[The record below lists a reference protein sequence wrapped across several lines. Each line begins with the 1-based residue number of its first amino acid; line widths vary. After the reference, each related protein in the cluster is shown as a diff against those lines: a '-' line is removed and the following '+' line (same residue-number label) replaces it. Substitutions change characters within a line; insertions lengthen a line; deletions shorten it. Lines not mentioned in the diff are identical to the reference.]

1 VAGDSSV
8 EAVDRSLK
16 AREECIEMLKNHLA
30 RAQQRMKQQVDLHRV
45 DKCFEVGDWV
55 YVKLHPYRQHSVAIR
70 LNQKFSPKFFG
81 PFPIVTHIGDVAYR
95 LQLPP

>member
-1 VAGDSSV
+1 MNWHSAIGITPYEVVYGQPPSVHVPYVAGDSSV

-55 YVKLHPYRQHSVAIR
+55 YVKFHPYR
-70 LNQKFSPKFFG
+70 
-81 PFPIVTHIGDVAYR
+81 
-95 LQLPP
+95 